1 MSGFKAVAKRNY
13 LLIVKREIGVNI
25 KVAVLEDS
33 SADAEYVTAL
43 VDRWGK
49 EAGHTLNINRF
60 PSSEAFLFQYEDEK
74 NVDILLLDI
83 EMGQMNGV
91 DLAKKIRQGND
102 RVQMIFITG
111 YPDFMAEGYEVSA
124 LHYLMKPVS
133 CERLWTVLDRAAA
146 NLAREEKRLCVTF
159 ERRTDY
165 VFLSRILYIEAQKQY
180 VLIHTLGETYRMK
193 KSLTKTEAE
202 LDEYFL
208 QVQRSFCVNL
218 RHVTKIKKGSLMLK
232 NGEEIP
238 ISRGMAERISR
249 EMIRLF

>member
-1 MSGFKAVAKRNY
+1 MKIAICDDEKSEQQ
-13 LLIVKREIGVNI
+13 LLCKYVEEWAARKGQRVELRCFDN
-25 KVAVLEDS
+25 
-33 SADAEYVTAL
+33 AE
-43 VDRWGK
+43 
-49 EAGHTLNINRF
+49 N
-60 PSSEAFLFQYEDEK
+60 FLFSWEDEK
-74 NVDILLLDI
+74 DYGALILDI
-83 EMGQMNGV
+83 EMGSMSGME
-91 DLAKKIRQGND
+91 LAKKIREGD
-102 RVQMIFITG
+102 SDIPILFVTG
-111 YPDFMAEGYEVSA
+111 YAEYMQLGYDVKA

-133 CERLWTVLDRAAA
+133 CERLWTVLARAAA

-180 VLIHTLGETYRMK
+180 VLIHTFGETYRMK

>member
-1 MSGFKAVAKRNY
+1 M
-13 LLIVKREIGVNI
+13 
-25 KVAVLEDS
+25 
-33 SADAEYVTAL
+33 
-43 VDRWGK
+43 
-49 EAGHTLNINRF
+49 
-60 PSSEAFLFQYEDEK
+60 
-74 NVDILLLDI
+74 
-83 EMGQMNGV
+83 
-91 DLAKKIRQGND
+91 
-102 RVQMIFITG
+102 
-111 YPDFMAEGYEVSA
+111 
-124 LHYLMKPVS
+124 
-133 CERLWTVLDRAAA
+133 
-146 NLAREEKRLCVTF
+146 CVTF